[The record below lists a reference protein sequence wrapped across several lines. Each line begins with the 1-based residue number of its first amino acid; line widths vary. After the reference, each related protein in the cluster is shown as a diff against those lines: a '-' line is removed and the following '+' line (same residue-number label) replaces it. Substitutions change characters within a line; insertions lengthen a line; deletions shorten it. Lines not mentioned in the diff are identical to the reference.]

1 MEMKR
6 ATSLVLV
13 SAMTA
18 GLLAGCGSGGGDVSN
33 TAESTASAT
42 SEAAAQDTTESAA
55 TTDTQAA
62 AAEKPEVSHDEEMTF
77 EIYDA
82 AANYQGEQTG
92 WFAKVLKDNLNIKV
106 NIVAPQVAGDA
117 VYQTRA
123 SSGNLGD
130 IVILDGTQF
139 NDCLSAG
146 LVKDIS
152 ADIYKYPNL
161 AAYQEQI
168 DVFNESLD
176 GIQKGQIYGIP
187 CQMTD
192 TSPLTYSQ
200 ALVYSAPLL
209 RWDRYKEI
217 GEPDIKDL
225 DGLLDALEAIHKAH
239 PKNDKGDP
247 EYPLSLWADWD
258 GGDGMIGIAN
268 VVQLTTW
275 YGEKIKGSAILK
287 SDNTFTSLT
296 DKNATYYKMLQF
308 LNHAY
313 QRGLVDPDSGTQ
325 DWNSVMTKISNGQ
338 IDLMWYNWQRGF
350 WNSLDRLHNG
360 TAYTFIPVDDQNYY
374 TDSDT
379 YFGSG
384 RVFGIGS
391 QVDDEKY
398 QRILD
403 FLDWYA
409 SPDGLRF
416 QHDGIKD
423 FTYTVGSDGKL
434 TAINDNALMD
444 NLPVPEEYGGG
455 GYNDGNN
462 QINQWI
468 CDAICT
474 DPTTGESYNR
484 DYWSSYL
491 EDQNKGTMEEWSK
504 KFDATDATDWM
515 KKNGKLLVSPNVPYT
530 VKSDDADMSVIRNQV
545 NQSVCDYSW
554 KMVFAKSDKEFDQ
567 MWDAMTE
574 ELNGFGFETLY
585 QFDCDNYQGQVD
597 AKIEAAKE
605 AQ

>member
-13 SAMTA
+13 SAMAA
-18 GLLAGCGSGGGDVSN
+18 GLLAGCGSGGAQQSGDISS
-33 TAESTASAT
+33 TAESAASAT
-42 SEAAAQDTTESAA
+42 SEAATQDTTESAA
-55 TTDTQAA
+55 TADTQTA
-62 AAEKPEVSHDEEMTF
+62 AAEKPEVSHDKEMTF

-92 WFAKVLKDNLNIKV
+92 WVAKVLKDNLNIKV

-161 AAYQEQI
+161 AAYKKQI

-192 TSPLTYSQ
+192 TSPLTYSGT
-200 ALVYSAPLL
+200 LVYSAPLL

-287 SDNTFTSLT
+287 SDNTFTPLT
-296 DKNATYYKMLQF
+296 DKNASYYKMLQV
-308 LNHAY
+308 LNHA
-313 QRGLVDPDSGTQ
+313 
-325 DWNSVMTKISNGQ
+325 
-338 IDLMWYNWQRGF
+338 
-350 WNSLDRLHNG
+350 
-360 TAYTFIPVDDQNYY
+360 
-374 TDSDT
+374 
-379 YFGSG
+379 
-384 RVFGIGS
+384 
-391 QVDDEKY
+391 
-398 QRILD
+398 
-403 FLDWYA
+403 
-409 SPDGLRF
+409 
-416 QHDGIKD
+416 
-423 FTYTVGSDGKL
+423 
-434 TAINDNALMD
+434 
-444 NLPVPEEYGGG
+444 
-455 GYNDGNN
+455 
-462 QINQWI
+462 
-468 CDAICT
+468 
-474 DPTTGESYNR
+474 
-484 DYWSSYL
+484 
-491 EDQNKGTMEEWSK
+491 
-504 KFDATDATDWM
+504 
-515 KKNGKLLVSPNVPYT
+515 
-530 VKSDDADMSVIRNQV
+530 
-545 NQSVCDYSW
+545 
-554 KMVFAKSDKEFDQ
+554 
-567 MWDAMTE
+567 
-574 ELNGFGFETLY
+574 
-585 QFDCDNYQGQVD
+585 
-597 AKIEAAKE
+597 
-605 AQ
+605 